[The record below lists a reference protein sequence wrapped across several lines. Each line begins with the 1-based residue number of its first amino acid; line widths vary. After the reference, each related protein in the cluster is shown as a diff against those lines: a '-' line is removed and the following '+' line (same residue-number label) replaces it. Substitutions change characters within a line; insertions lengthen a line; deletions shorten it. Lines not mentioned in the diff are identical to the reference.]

1 MIYLNK
7 LTHNEISNIYKTI
20 SEFYEKYLKKHGV
33 IIPKFTDKKENYSK
47 DLLTLVYLTKGYPNT
62 QSVSKDELTNFIR
75 LYYPNVT
82 DVQQARHLAA
92 QKGWYILSGTRND
105 NTSEAI
111 PKGYYKL
118 KSLEECY
125 PGFTAERRNEN
136 ITGDDWNSIK
146 EKYDYK
152 CACCGSEEGKPHR
165 YMRNVLTRLQKG
177 HKNPNKPLE
186 NGNVIP
192 QCEICNRA
200 DRNYWIYN
208 DKGRV
213 IKIANAKVIDSCS
226 NEIKKAIYQR
236 LYNEFNGKN
245 PKEI

>member
-1 MIYLNK
+1 ME
-7 LTHNEISNIYKTI
+7 NEFMKDKEICNIYNNIK
-20 SEFYEKYLKKHGV
+20 SFHKKYLEEYGV
-33 IIPKFTDKKENYSK
+33 KLPALKNNKNLYTK
-47 DLLTLVYLTKGYPNT
+47 DALTLVFLAKGYPNT
-62 QSVSKDELTNFIR
+62 ECVSKTELTNFIKK
-75 LYYPNVT
+75 YYPNVN

-105 NTSEAI
+105 NSSEKI
-111 PKGYYKL
+111 KPGYYKL

-177 HKNPNKPLE
+177 HKNPNEPLE
-186 NGNVIP
+186 NGNIIP

-236 LYNEFNGKN
+236 LYNEFNGQN